1 MLAARALFV
10 LMAALKLWQLLGRVH
25 QSQRRQRLER
35 CWVL

>member
-10 LMAALKLWQLLGRVH
+10 LMVAHKLWQLLGRVH
-25 QSQRRQRLER
+25 QRQRRQRLER

>member
-10 LMAALKLWQLLGRVH
+10 LMVALKLWQLLGRVH
-25 QSQRRQRLER
+25 QRQRLER